1 MDNTINKYLFN
12 SLYIKTASLSPAMKK
27 QEKWR
32 QKQITILYAS
42 GRPIFNNNDWKRKL
56 EFPIFPHYVQTTPPY
71 LLR

>member
-1 MDNTINKYLFN
+1 MDNTINNYLIQ
-12 SLYIKTASLSPAMKK
+12 SLYIKRLTMSPAMVK

-56 EFPIFPHYVQTTPPY
+56 EFPIFPHYVPTTPSY

>member
-1 MDNTINKYLFN
+1 MKSNKKFTLRQ
-12 SLYIKTASLSPAMKK
+12 SIQK

-56 EFPIFPHYVQTTPPY
+56 EFPIFPYYVQTTPPH